1 LGGDTEDLV
10 SPQREASTGFAEAL
24 VVSPQREDAS
34 TGFAAGGAA
43 GRRHA
48 LLALS
53 LDSTSFVGRESIKLD
68 RAEAVMMVALCKE
81 VAEDTI
87 IIFYEWCISPLAGG
101 LRSRVV

>member
-1 LGGDTEDLV
+1 
-10 SPQREASTGFAEAL
+10 
-24 VVSPQREDAS
+24 
-34 TGFAAGGAA
+34 
-43 GRRHA
+43 
-48 LLALS
+48 LS